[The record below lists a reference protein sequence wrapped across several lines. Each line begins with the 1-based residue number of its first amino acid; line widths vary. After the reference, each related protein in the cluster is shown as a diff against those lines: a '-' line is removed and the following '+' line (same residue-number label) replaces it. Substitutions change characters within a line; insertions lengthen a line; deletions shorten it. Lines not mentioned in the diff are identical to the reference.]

1 MDQEEV
7 LRRVE
12 EEVKREMMGR
22 EGSHD
27 FHHVERVV
35 ALALK
40 LAEEE
45 GADPFIVHLSALVH
59 DLYDWKE
66 HPDDYLEKLAEF
78 LEGAG
83 VSGALQERVLRIV
96 EEVSYR
102 GGSRRPASAEGRV
115 VQDADRLDALGAIGV
130 ARAFSYGGSMGRPL
144 YNPEV
149 ISIPGEE
156 DPHHP
161 RRFTEMSLEDRLKG
175 VEEMKGDPSTIFH
188 FYEKLLLLKDYMN
201 TKTGRKIAERRTEF
215 MVRFLEEF
223 FGEWVE
229 DCGAEDY

>member
-1 MDQEEV
+1 
-7 LRRVE
+7 
-12 EEVKREMMGR
+12 MGR

-102 GGSRRPASAEGRV
+102 GGSLRPASAEGRV
-115 VQDADRLDALGAIGV
+115 VQDADRLDALGAIGI
-130 ARAFSYGGSMGRPL
+130 ARAFSYGGSMGRPYL
-144 YNPEV
+144 DPEELPPPKE
-149 ISIPGEE
+149 S
-156 DPHHP
+156 DMHHP
-161 RRFTEMSLEDRLKG
+161 DKFVKLPLK
-175 VEEMKGDPSTIFH
+175 
-188 FYEKLLLLKDYMN
+188 EKLKW
-201 TKTGRKIAERRTEF
+201 
-215 MVRFLEEF
+215 LEGA
-223 FGEWVE
+223 GE
-229 DCGAEDY
+229 G

>member
-59 DLYDWKE
+59 DLYDRKE

-102 GGSRRPASAEGRV
+102 GGSLRPASAGGGLSRMLTGWTPWGQSEWPGPSPTGEAWEG
-115 VQDADRLDALGAIGV
+115 
-130 ARAFSYGGSMGRPL
+130 P
-144 YNPEV
+144 
-149 ISIPGEE
+149 SIT
-156 DPHHP
+156 P
-161 RRFTEMSLEDRLKG
+161 R
-175 VEEMKGDPSTIFH
+175 
-188 FYEKLLLLKDYMN
+188 
-201 TKTGRKIAERRTEF
+201 
-215 MVRFLEEF
+215 
-223 FGEWVE
+223 
-229 DCGAEDY
+229 